1 MICLIFQ
8 WSTSANRIFTVKSF
22 WYVLQEN
29 VARYVSLIPFISD
42 SVTFPGMCDIWSTC
56 DVSITLNNDIMSRR
70 STETFY
76 SLVIIFYTTVL
87 CLLDVLITQ
96 VMFWNINN
104 ELRFACFAR
113 KTHYCD
119 RYSIL
124 SNSQIICKTIRYVRG
139 MCVR

>member
-1 MICLIFQ
+1 MVCLIFQ
-8 WSTSANRIFTVKSF
+8 WSTSANKIFTVENF
-22 WYVLQEN
+22 WFVLQEN

-70 STETFY
+70 STEKFY
-76 SLVIIFYTTVL
+76 SLVIIFYTAVL

-96 VMFWNINN
+96 VMFWYINN
-104 ELRFACFAR
+104 KLRFACFAR
-113 KTHYCD
+113 KTHSCD
-119 RYSIL
+119 RYAIL
-124 SNSQIICKTIRYVRG
+124 SNSQIIYKTIRYVRG